1 VKKNV
6 NTQQLAKLRTF
17 VPEMHRVRHIHFV
30 GIGGAGMGG
39 IAEVLANEGYQI
51 SGSDL
56 APNAVTQ
63 QLTAL
68 GAQIYF
74 NHRPENVQDASVV
87 VVSTAISADNPEI
100 VAAREARIPVIRRA
114 EMLAELM
121 RFRHGIAVAG
131 THGKTTTTAMVTS
144 IYAEAGLDPTFVNGG
159 LVKAAGTHARLGS
172 SRFLIAE
179 ADESDA
185 SFLHLQPMVA
195 IVTNIEADHM
205 DTYQGDFEILK
216 QTFINFLHNLPF
228 YGRAVMCIDDP
239 VIREL
244 LPRVGRHI
252 TTYGFSEDAD
262 VFIESYRQD
271 GAQGHFT
278 IRRQDKPL
286 ITVTLNAP
294 GRHNAL
300 NAAAAVAVATDAG
313 IEDDAILHA
322 LAGFQGTGRRFDF
335 LGEYSLENVNAKSGS
350 AMLVD
355 DYGHHPTEVDA
366 TIKAARAGWPDR
378 RLVMIFQPHRYTRTR
393 DLYDDF
399 ANVLSQVDVLIMLDV
414 YPAGEAP
421 IPGADSRSLCRTIRA
436 RGKLDPI
443 LVSDIDAVPES
454 LAQILEGGDLVM
466 VQGAGNI
473 GKVARKLADQKLQ
486 PVRKGEEHHV

>member
-1 VKKNV
+1 MKKNV

-63 QLTAL
+63 QLTEL

-74 NHRPENVQDASVV
+74 NHRPENVLDASVV

-114 EMLAELM
+114 AMLAELM

-205 DTYQGDFEILK
+205 DTYQGDFENLK

-228 YGRAVMCIDDP
+228 YGRAVMCVDDP

-262 VFIESYRQD
+262 VFIESYHQE

-286 ITVTLNAP
+286 ISVTLNAP

-300 NAAAAVAVATDAG
+300 NAAAAVAVATEEG
-313 IEDDAILHA
+313 IDDDAILRA

-366 TIKAARAGWPDR
+366 TIKAARAGWPNK

-443 LVSDIDAVPES
+443 LVSDIDAVPENLS
-454 LAQILEGGDLVM
+454 QILEGDDLVM

-486 PVRKGEEHHV
+486 PVKKGDEHHG

>member
-1 VKKNV
+1 M
-6 NTQQLAKLRTF
+6 NTQQLAKLRSI

-39 IAEVLANEGYQI
+39 IAEVLANEGYEI

-63 QLTAL
+63 QLTEL

-74 NHRPENVQDASVV
+74 HHRAENVLNASVV
-87 VVSTAISADNPEI
+87 VVSSAITADNPEI
-100 VAAREARIPVIRRA
+100 VAAHDARIPVIRRA

-121 RFRHGIAVAG
+121 RFRHGIAIAG

-172 SRFLIAE
+172 SRYLIAE

-205 DTYQGDFEILK
+205 DTYQGDFENLK

-228 YGRAVMCIDDP
+228 YGQAVMCIDDA

-252 TTYGFSEDAD
+252 TTYGFSDDAD
-262 VFIESYRQD
+262 VRVSGYRQV

-278 IRRQDKPL
+278 LERKDKPL
-286 ITVTLNAP
+286 LTVTLNAP

-300 NAAAAVAVATDAG
+300 NAAAAVAVATDEG
-313 IEDDAILHA
+313 IDDEAILRA
-322 LAGFQGTGRRFDF
+322 LERFQGTGRRFDF
-335 LGEYSLENVNAKSGS
+335 LGEYPLELVNGQNGT

-366 TIKAARAGWPDR
+366 TIKAARAGWPDK

-399 ANVLSQVDVLIMLDV
+399 AHVLSQVDVLLMLDV
-414 YPAGEAP
+414 YSAGESP
-421 IPGADSRSLCRTIRA
+421 IPGADSRSLCRTIRG
-436 RGKLDPI
+436 RGKIDPI
-443 LVSDIDAVPES
+443 LVTDVDTLPELLS
-454 LAQILEGGDLVM
+454 QALRGEDLIL

-473 GKVARKLADQKLQ
+473 GKLARKLADSRLQ
-486 PVRKGEEHHV
+486 PQISE

>member
-1 VKKNV
+1 M
-6 NTQQLAKLRTF
+6 NTQQLAKLRSI

-39 IAEVLANEGYQI
+39 IAEVLANEGYEI

-63 QLTAL
+63 QLTEL

-74 NHRPENVQDASVV
+74 HHRAENVLNASVV
-87 VVSTAISADNPEI
+87 VVSSAITADNPEI
-100 VAAREARIPVIRRA
+100 VAAHDARIPVIRRA

-121 RFRHGIAVAG
+121 RFRHGIAIAG
-131 THGKTTTTAMVTS
+131 THGKTTTTAMVSS

-172 SRFLIAE
+172 SRYLIAE

-205 DTYQGDFEILK
+205 DTYQGDFENLK

-228 YGRAVMCIDDP
+228 YGQAVMCIDDA

-252 TTYGFSEDAD
+252 TTYGFSDDAD
-262 VFIESYRQD
+262 VRISGYHQT

-278 IRRQDKPL
+278 LERKDKSL
-286 ITVTLNAP
+286 LTVTLNAP

-300 NAAAAVAVATDAG
+300 NAAAAVAVATDEG
-313 IEDDAILHA
+313 IDDEAILRA
-322 LAGFQGTGRRFDF
+322 LERFQGTGRRFDF
-335 LGEYSLENVNAKSGS
+335 LGEYPLELVNGQSGT

-366 TIKAARAGWPDR
+366 TIKAARAGWPDK

-399 ANVLSQVDVLIMLDV
+399 AHVLSQVDVLLMLDV
-414 YPAGEAP
+414 YSAGESP
-421 IPGADSRSLCRTIRA
+421 IPGADSRSLCRTIRG
-436 RGKLDPI
+436 RGKIDPI
-443 LVSDIDAVPES
+443 LVTDVDTLPELLS
-454 LAQILEGGDLVM
+454 QALRGEDLIL

-473 GKVARKLADQKLQ
+473 GKLARKLADSRLQ
-486 PVRKGEEHHV
+486 PQMSE